1 VSDVGDFKMISD
13 SESVSSR
20 EDEAAQ
26 SEPSRWVKVG
36 VIAAV
41 SALSAGLAVAWWYRK
56 SVEKLREA
64 EEMGEN
70 PVFGI
75 SEDEPAERP

>member
-1 VSDVGDFKMISD
+1 MISN
-13 SESVSSR
+13 SESEPSG
-20 EDEAAQ
+20 EDEAARSKQ
-26 SEPSRWVKVG
+26 PRWLKVG
-36 VIAAV
+36 VVAAV

-64 EEMGEN
+64 EEMGKN